1 MSSVAT
7 AILGLIHES
16 VHAGDQD
23 VLQTSVF
30 EVGEYLEPELRP
42 HLREASYRFR
52 LANPET
58 EEAFRALHRH
68 AQNDV
73 DGPLADS
80 A

>member
-1 MSSVAT
+1 MRVFT
-7 AILGLIHES
+7 QAIRIS
-16 VHAGDQD
+16 FKPRF
-23 VLQTSVF
+23 F
-30 EVGEYLEPELRP
+30 EVGEHLEPELRP
-42 HLREASYRFR
+42 TIREASYRFR